1 MMKSIALKY
10 GLWFALFGVVASVVT
25 ATVSYQQSRIL
36 LAKSAERELATTT
49 QLLSR
54 KFTNDI
60 AAIAKDV
67 AFLSQIPSAKALF
80 SADNAALAQQNIAE
94 IFKQKLRLNQSYF
107 QLRLIGA
114 NHYGREIVRVE
125 RSGAGLRVVESSE
138 LEEKS
143 HYPYVFRSL
152 RLPQGG
158 SYISDVDVHSEQGVK
173 LGQHQPTL
181 KIASPVYVDDLAVGV
196 VVVNLGLASLFSQLQ
211 ADLPE
216 EVKIYLAN
224 QEGDYLL
231 HPDPDK
237 QFGFYFGHRY
247 LIQQDFPQLAGLF
260 DDLMP
265 RSYVQEASDEIGH
278 QRAVSFIP
286 VFYGAEQHSN
296 MAVLGLAS
304 PLPSLRHIIDSLAGS
319 MVKVSLGLSIA
330 GLLTSLLF
338 AKFLS
343 QPIRNMVLA
352 VKSFTHEQASNTDLL
367 PRHRNDELGLL
378 ARSFEAMSLQ
388 INQQISELK
397 RKEANLSYMANHD
410 SLTGLPTRALFM
422 EQLRK
427 SIVKAAEQNNKLAVV
442 FIDLDNFK
450 QVNDSF
456 GHEVGDRLL
465 QEVSKV
471 LHETIRVGDL
481 LARFAGDEFL
491 LALEDIAETQQ
502 ADEVVNTVLRR
513 LAKEVNLGLHIQPVY
528 ASVGISLYPD
538 DGVEAQELIRKA
550 DHAMYKAK
558 SNGRNQFSYYQLP
571 SSSSLA

>member
-1 MMKSIALKY
+1 
-10 GLWFALFGVVASVVT
+10 
-25 ATVSYQQSRIL
+25 
-36 LAKSAERELATTT
+36 
-49 QLLSR
+49 
-54 KFTNDI
+54 
-60 AAIAKDV
+60 
-67 AFLSQIPSAKALF
+67 
-80 SADNAALAQQNIAE
+80 
-94 IFKQKLRLNQSYF
+94 
-107 QLRLIGA
+107 
-114 NHYGREIVRVE
+114 
-125 RSGAGLRVVESSE
+125 
-138 LEEKS
+138 
-143 HYPYVFRSL
+143 
-152 RLPQGG
+152 
-158 SYISDVDVHSEQGVK
+158 
-173 LGQHQPTL
+173 
-181 KIASPVYVDDLAVGV
+181 
-196 VVVNLGLASLFSQLQ
+196 
-211 ADLPE
+211 
-216 EVKIYLAN
+216 LAN
-224 QEGDYLL
+224 QQGDYLL

-237 QFGFYFGHRY
+237 QFGFHFGHRY
-247 LIQQDFPQLAGLF
+247 LIQQDFPKLAGLF
-260 DDLMP
+260 DDLRP
-265 RSYVQEASDEIGH
+265 RSYVLEASGEVGH

-286 VFYGAEQHSN
+286 VFYGPEQQSK

-319 MVKVSLGLSIA
+319 MIKVSLGLSLA

-352 VKSFTHEQASNTDLL
+352 VKSFTSEQASNTHLL

-388 INQQISELK
+388 INRQISELK
-397 RKEANLSYMANHD
+397 RNEANLSYMANHD

-427 SIVKAAEQNNKLAVV
+427 LIAKAAAQKTKLAVV

-450 QVNDSF
+450 QVNDSL
-456 GHEVGDRLL
+456 GHEAGDRLL

-491 LALEDIAETQQ
+491 LALEDIGETQQ
-502 ADEVVNTVLRR
+502 ADEVVNAVLRR

>member
-10 GLWFALFGVVASVVT
+10 GMWFALFGVIASVVT
-25 ATVSYQQSRIL
+25 ATVSYQQSRDL

-54 KFTNDI
+54 KFSNDI

-67 AFLSQIPSAKALF
+67 AFLSQIPAAKALF
-80 SADNAALAQQNIAE
+80 LADNGEFAAKQMAE
-94 IFKQKLRLNQSYF
+94 IFKQKLHSSQSYF

-114 NHYGREIVRVE
+114 GNFGRELVRVE
-125 RSGAGLRVVESSE
+125 RSGAGLRVVEASE

-152 RLPQGG
+152 RLPQGE
-158 SYISDVDVHSEQGVK
+158 SYISEVNVHNEQGMRF
-173 LGQHQPTL
+173 GQHQPTL
-181 KIASPVYVDDLAVGV
+181 KIASPVYVNDLAVGL
-196 VVVNLGLASLFSQLQ
+196 VVVNLGLASLFRQLQ

-216 EVKIYLAN
+216 GVEIYLAN
-224 QEGDYLL
+224 QAGDYLL

-237 QFGFYFGHRY
+237 QYGFHFGHRY
-247 LIQQDFPQLAGLF
+247 LIQEDFPKLAGLF
-260 DDLMP
+260 DDLLP
-265 RSYVQEASDEIGH
+265 RSYVLEASREVEH
-278 QRAVSFIP
+278 QRVVAFIP
-286 VFYGAEQHSN
+286 VFYGVQQRAK

-319 MVKVSLGLSIA
+319 MIKVCLGLSLA

-352 VKSFTHEQASNTDLL
+352 VKSFTSEQSSNSHLL
-367 PRHRNDELGLL
+367 PCYRSDELGLL

-397 RKEANLSYMANHD
+397 RKEANLNYMANHD
-410 SLTGLPTRALFM
+410 SLTGLPTRALFI
-422 EQLRK
+422 EQLRD
-427 SIVKAAEQNNKLAVV
+427 SIARAAAQNNKLAVV

-450 QVNDSF
+450 HVNDSL
-456 GHEVGDRLL
+456 GHEAGDRLL

-513 LAKEVNLGLHIQPVY
+513 LAKEVSLGLHIHPVY
-528 ASVGISLYPD
+528 ASVGISLFPE
-538 DGVEAQELIRKA
+538 DGLEAQELIRNA

-571 SSSSLA
+571 SSSSMA